1 MKDDLL
7 IRFIDGRTTPEE
19 TELVI
24 RELSQD
30 GEAAKEWMQMVQG
43 ARLADKRPLREI
55 NSDEFIAKTLAQNTS
70 GTVKTGKVLRLPRI
84 IGGIAAVAASVAIIV
99 TVVMKSSDPEV
110 PQNIMA
116 DVADTTEVVPQTDMI
131 KDEIVPD
138 IKEAARESIADVRT
152 PDVKEQVSGAEEY
165 QMPEELEQAGEVLH
179 RETNTATVFEMETPS
194 LEMVKPAKTP
204 YRVKVKDPSK
214 EFVFEWKMSA
224 ASMVRFSIADSSGAV
239 IVDNQWVSETSFGVE
254 ASRIADKGELDW
266 TVEVTFADGSMQR
279 KTGKIELVSIVSQ

>member
-43 ARLADKRPLREI
+43 ARLADKRPLQEI
-55 NSDEFIAKTLAQNTS
+55 NSDEFVAKTLAQNTARAA
-70 GTVKTGKVLRLPRI
+70 KTGKVLRLPGI

-179 RETNTATVFEMETPS
+179 RETNTATAFEMETPS

-214 EFVFEWKMSA
+214 EFVFEWKMTNVSE
-224 ASMVRFSIADSSGAV
+224 VHFSIADSDGKVIIDNKWITENSFAV
-239 IVDNQWVSETSFGVE
+239 VASDLVD
-254 ASRIADKGELDW
+254 RGELDW
-266 TVEVTFADGSMQR
+266 TVEVIFNDGTKQR
-279 KTGKIELVSIVSQ
+279 KSGKIELVSVK